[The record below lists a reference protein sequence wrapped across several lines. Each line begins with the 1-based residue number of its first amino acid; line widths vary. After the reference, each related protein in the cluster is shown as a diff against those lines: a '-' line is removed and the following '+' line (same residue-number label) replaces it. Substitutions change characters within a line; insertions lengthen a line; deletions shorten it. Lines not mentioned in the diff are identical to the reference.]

1 MFGYR
6 AKGVAA
12 LVGVAQC
19 LLHLGA
25 LVCAFRAGWREGF
38 LRHEGV
44 FGGLCWSWAVGIWA
58 EALWK
63 GGRIENW
70 HPSAV
75 LCAERSLLAAG
86 FSAAV
91 GVQRLLGQNASA
103 AILQLWLAHLAILA
117 VSHWALP
124 RFFGSLLF
132 SDHHNHRVVV
142 VGASGRVADLGR
154 VLSAQR
160 GLGYHPV
167 GWMGAAL
174 ESGAVTG
181 LPFFGEHPR
190 FEEVVQSERID
201 QVILAGEHSDSE
213 VRQWR
218 SDCERLGVRLAV
230 ARSFSQSH
238 AGQFSW
244 ENRGEWMFG
253 VSCREP
259 LQNPFN
265 RILKRLL
272 DIAVA
277 VPALVLVVLPV
288 GCATW
293 VAQRRQSPGPL
304 FYRQWRHGRRN
315 RPFSVW
321 KFRTM
326 HCNPGLAAVQ
336 ARREDP
342 RIYPFAA
349 WLRRHSLDELPQ
361 FINVL
366 TGEMSV
372 VGPRPHFIEHTGRF
386 SEQERYHVRS
396 FVKPGITGLAQ
407 VNGCRG
413 EVLRPED
420 MQRRVHFD
428 IRYVEQW
435 SLWLDVS
442 IIARTVGHVLAP
454 PETAY

>member
-6 AKGVAA
+6 ARGFAA
-12 LVGVAQC
+12 LLGAAQC
-19 LLHLGA
+19 LLHVGMMLWA
-25 LVCAFRAGWREGF
+25 SRAGCFEGILSYQGSF
-38 LRHEGV
+38 GV
-44 FGGLCWSWAVGIWA
+44 LCWSWAVGIWA

-63 GGRIENW
+63 GGRIVSGQ
-70 HPSAV
+70 PSGM
-75 LCAERSLLAAG
+75 LCIARSIRTAF

-91 GVQRLLGQNASA
+91 GVH
-103 AILQLWLAHLAILA
+103 HLAACLSNSWILKLWFGHLCLLA
-117 VSHWALP
+117 VSHWVLP
-124 RFFGSLLF
+124 RVFGSLLF
-132 SDHHNHRVVV
+132 HDHHNHRVVV
-142 VGASGRVADLGR
+142 VGASRRVADLGR

-160 GLGYHPV
+160 GMGYHPV
-167 GWMGAAL
+167 GWMGKGF
-174 ESGAVTG
+174 ESDAETG
-181 LPFFGEHPR
+181 LPFFGEHPSL
-190 FEEVVQSERID
+190 EEVVLKERID
-201 QVILAGEHSDSE
+201 LVILTGAHSDAE
-213 VRQWR
+213 VRKWR
-218 SDCERLGVRLAV
+218 SDCERLGVRMAV
-230 ARSFSQSH
+230 AQSFSHSH
-238 AGQFSW
+238 EGQFSW

-253 VSCREP
+253 VACREP

-272 DIAVA
+272 DLSVA
-277 VPALVLVVLPV
+277 LPALVLVVLPV

-293 VAQRRQSPGPL
+293 IAQRIQSPGPL

-326 HCNPGLAAVQ
+326 HSHPSMAAVQ

-342 RIYPFAA
+342 RIYGFAA

-413 EVLRPED
+413 EVLRAED

-428 IRYVEQW
+428 ICYVERW

-442 IIARTVGHVLAP
+442 LIARTVLQVLFP

>member
-6 AKGVAA
+6 ARGVAA
-12 LVGVAQC
+12 LVGAAQC

-25 LVCAFRAGWREGF
+25 LVCAFQFGWLESILKTEGGF
-38 LRHEGV
+38 GV
-44 FGGLCWSWAVGIWA
+44 LCWSWAVGIWA

-63 GGRIENW
+63 GGRIASW
-70 HPSAV
+70 HPSAR
-75 LCAERSLLAAG
+75 LCAQRSVFAAV

-91 GVQRLLGQNASA
+91 GAHRLFGEVAMGG
-103 AILQLWLAHLAILA
+103 IVHLWLGHLTMLA
-117 VSHWALP
+117 ASHWVLP
-124 RFFGSLLF
+124 RVFGGLLF
-132 SDHHNHRVVV
+132 HDHHKHRVVV
-142 VGASGRVADLGR
+142 VGTSRKVADLGR
-154 VLSAQR
+154 LLSAQR
-160 GLGYHPV
+160 GLGYYPV
-167 GWMGAAL
+167 GWMGAEL
-174 ESGAVTG
+174 ESDVETG
-181 LPFFGEHPR
+181 LPFYGGQPK
-190 FEEVVQSERID
+190 FEEVVRSERVD

-213 VRQWR
+213 VLQWR
-218 SDCERLGVRLAV
+218 SDCERLGVRMAV
-230 ARSFSQSH
+230 AQSFSQSH

-259 LQNPFN
+259 LQSPFN

-272 DIAVA
+272 DLAVA

-288 GCATW
+288 ACATW
-293 VAQRRQSPGPL
+293 VAQRMQSPGPL
-304 FYRQWRHGRRN
+304 FYRQWRHGRQN

-326 HCNPGLAAVQ
+326 HSNPALAAVQ

-342 RIYPFAA
+342 RIYAFAA

-361 FINVL
+361 FLNVL

-372 VGPRPHFIEHTGRF
+372 VGPRPHFVEHTGRF
-386 SEQERYHVRS
+386 SKQERYHVRS

-413 EVLRPED
+413 EVVRQDD
-420 MQRRVHFD
+420 MQRRVQFD

-442 IIARTVGHVLAP
+442 IIARTVFQVLHP
-454 PETAY
+454 PDTAY